1 MDYDVIDRLPDPKDL
16 VELQTVLRF
25 LEGAFTYARL
35 EGNDEAAMRV
45 VAKGLEGA
53 RGPPRPPVRLRAG
66 APGGP

>member
-45 VAKGLEGA
+45 AAKILEVVSTPFPKGA
-53 RGPPRPPVRLRAG
+53 
-66 APGGP
+66 